1 MRSKT
6 LLAASAAL
14 AVALPALAQDRA
26 QSVAPAPAP
35 APQAQPA
42 PATNSPSPSS
52 TPNRPSSRPQRSIEG
67 DTGLVSLEDLNLPP
81 PPPPVEYPAHARRDP
96 AVVGTLDPVSL
107 GVGSNP
113 WGNASGAF
121 LSSLMRRM
129 DTPIA
134 SRWAHMALRNVLLAR
149 AGTPRRVNPVDWTAE
164 RAWLLVRMGE
174 ADASRLLVSGIDT
187 DRFTPKMYQVAVQ
200 SALANA
206 DPSGLCPLEDGIRKV
221 ERRVLAA
228 VEAMCSALAGEP
240 ESAAAQI
247 DSVRRRGSLDGIDLV
262 LAQKVV
268 GAGSDTGRAVTVEW
282 EPVKRLNS
290 WRFGLATATGMTLP
304 DRLID
309 RAPVQLRAWQARAP
323 LLSPDD
329 RLKSALIATGLG
341 VFSSQAIT
349 DLQSLIYDSTGPDE
363 ITDTDAWR
371 VRQAY
376 IAADENT
383 RLEAMRRLW
392 KDSKG
397 SLEREAARAL
407 LARPAAHITP
417 NKDLQADA
425 PDLIA
430 SMLAAGFDREA
441 AKWADAVRGMDGDDA
456 DKAWAMLALAAPE
469 NSRVDVSIG
478 RVSAFI
484 SRDKS
489 AYKKR
494 SALLV
499 AGLTGLGRID
509 ANTADRLNRRNGLRL
524 ERRSRWT
531 QMIDGTAVRGQAG
544 STLVLAGTGLQTASF
559 DDLPSSH
566 LLHIVAALRRT
577 GLEYTA
583 RMVAAE
589 ALART

>member
-1 MRSKT
+1 MRSKK
-6 LLAASAAL
+6 LVLASAAL
-14 AVALPALAQDRA
+14 AVALPALAQDRVEP
-26 QSVAPAPAP
+26 VAPATAA
-35 APQAQPA
+35 APQPE
-42 PATNSPSPSS
+42 PATSAVAAAP
-52 TPNRPSSRPQRSIEG
+52 SRPRSTASGSAEG
-67 DTGLVSLEDLNLPP
+67 ETGVVSLEDLNLPP

-96 AVVGTLDPVSL
+96 AIVGTLDPLAL
-107 GVGSNP
+107 GVGANP
-113 WGNASGAF
+113 WGSASGAF

-149 AGTPRRVNPVDWTAE
+149 AGTPRGVHPVDWTAE
-164 RAWLLVRMGE
+164 RAWLLLRMGE
-174 ADASRLLVSGIDT
+174 ADASRLLISGIDT

-206 DPSGLCPLEDGIRKV
+206 DAAGLCPLEDGIRKV

-247 DSVRRRGSLDGIDLV
+247 DSVRRRGGLEGIDLV

-363 ITDTDAWR
+363 LPETDAYR

-376 IAADENT
+376 IAADET
-383 RLEAMRRLW
+383 KRLDAMRRLW
-392 KDSKG
+392 KVAKG
-397 SLEREAARAL
+397 PLEREAARAL

-489 AYKKR
+489 PNKKR

-509 ANTADRLNRRNGLRL
+509 ADTADRLNRRNGLRL

-544 STLVLAGTGLQTASF
+544 STLVLAGSGLQTASF
-559 DDLPSSH
+559 ADVPSSH

>member
-1 MRSKT
+1 MHSKA
-6 LLAASAAL
+6 LLVASAAL
-14 AVALPALAQDRA
+14 VLALPALAQDRA
-26 QSVAPAPAP
+26 EPAAPVPTPVRQADPA
-35 APQAQPA
+35 AN
-42 PATNSPSPSS
+42 ATAAIPSS
-52 TPNRPSSRPQRSIEG
+52 AARSASANRTSLDSE
-67 DTGLVSLEDLNLPP
+67 TGLVSLQDIQLPAAP
-81 PPPPVEYPAHARRDP
+81 PAVEYPSHARRDP
-96 AVVGTLDPVSL
+96 AVVGTLDPVAL
-107 GVGSNP
+107 GIGINP

-121 LSSLMRRM
+121 LSGLMRRM
-129 DTPIA
+129 KTPIA
-134 SRWAHMALRNVLLAR
+134 SRWAHMALRNALLSR
-149 AGTPRRVNPVDWTAE
+149 AGTPRRVNSVDWTAE
-164 RAWLLVRMGE
+164 RAWLLLRLGE
-174 ADASRLLVSGIDT
+174 ADASRMLVSGIDT

-206 DPSGLCPLEDGIRKV
+206 DPAGLCPLEDGIRRV
-221 ERRVLAA
+221 ERRVLSA

-247 DSVRRRGSLDGIDLV
+247 DSARRRGSLEGIDLV
-262 LAQKVV
+262 LAEKVV

-290 WRFGLATATGMTLP
+290 WRFGLATGTGMTLP

-309 RAPVQLRAWQARAP
+309 RAPVQVRAWQARAP
-323 LLSPDD
+323 LLSPED
-329 RLKSALIATGLG
+329 RLKSARIATGLG
-341 VFSSQAIT
+341 VFSSQAMT
-349 DLQSLIYDSTGPDE
+349 DLQAMIFDSTGPDE

-376 IAADENT
+376 IAADETT

-392 KDSKG
+392 KASKG

-407 LARPAAHITP
+407 LARPAAQIAP
-417 NKDLQADA
+417 SNDLQADA
-425 PDLIA
+425 PELIA
-430 SMLAAGFDREA
+430 SMLAAGFDREV

-456 DKAWAMLALAAPE
+456 DKAWAMVALAAPE

-478 RVSAFI
+478 RISAFI

-489 AYKKR
+489 PNKKR

-509 ANTADRLNRRNGLRL
+509 AEAADRLNRRNGLRL

-531 QMIDGTAVRGQAG
+531 HMIDGTALRGQAG

-566 LLHIVAALRRT
+566 MLHIVAALRRT